1 MCNNCDL
8 YSRNLSCCLHGNCP
22 RGDIVQ
28 MIPSSVLLSELIR
41 REEAKQVGDGFT
53 VGCNGTYEYD
63 IYKIRRN

>member
-1 MCNNCDL
+1 
-8 YSRNLSCCLHGNCP
+8 
-22 RGDIVQ
+22 

-41 REEAKQVGDGFT
+41 REDAKQVGDGFT